1 MRFVSGA
8 WFQVDGDDG
17 YVQGP
22 ISFERPVGSLPI
34 VDDARWSADLTSNS
48 WAALAV
54 WLVLLVALQ
63 VAMWPVV
70 RQIFSR
76 FPDRGWAFGRL
87 ITLMTAGY
95 AVWLLASVE
104 LIAFRTI
111 WCGLAIFLVG
121 IPVHIRSRKRPVM
134 APLPHDGPWHRNT
147 LIVTAEVVFWA
158 VFGLFLVFRLLNP
171 DSYHPVWGG
180 EKPMEFAH
188 INAILR
194 TAHFPPHDPW
204 YADGILNYYYYGMYL
219 VAFMMKVTGI
229 PSEIAFNLAQPT
241 VIAMLATGAFSV
253 ASALSFAW
261 TRSTTLARIGGLT
274 GVVLVS
280 FSGNIV
286 AAARLVLSIAE
297 TAPPFADF
305 NYWFWTPTRVLPGQT
320 TIHEFPYFTGAYADL
335 HAHVVALP
343 MTVLAIALCFAIVW
357 NGRGLNLAV
366 CRPRAF
372 AGQTGAIALTF
383 GLLALTLASLFVT
396 NAWDIPTYAA
406 VTAVSLLLA
415 TRTIRPM
422 AVRLGV
428 TVALA
433 IGIGAIAAAMVW
445 PFSQHYVALYGAV
458 EGTRSVTP
466 LVAIEAHFG
475 MFFLIALCGLSFL
488 MSRLWIAPPLFCRPT
503 VFVAFITAVLF
514 ARWYVVDRPEHWI
527 ELVDGLTVLVSVG
540 WLFLGV
546 ILAARER
553 LEFGIGARLARLL
566 VIAAWL
572 VVLGGLAVEKPAFAF
587 FFGFGFAA
595 GMLWLMLRPAAER
608 FAAMLIAGGMF
619 VGAGMEL
626 VYLVDGL
633 SGGDYYRMNSVFKF
647 YNGIWIML
655 ALACAGFIAW
665 MIHGLSELS
674 RHLPNASGERYTA
687 ATTPGATDI
696 GGCEP
701 GANRGPLVAEANFR
715 APRAEQAPQPCHD
728 VVANQSATRS
738 RDQTQEESEVEES
751 DRFGM
756 SRSWAQVGLVVAGV
770 AILAS
775 LAYPVFATGARLGQ
789 HFAQPGGT
797 WTLNALDWMNYG
809 GISEHG
815 AGGVVY
821 AYDEDRDVIEWFNS
835 EVPGSPVIAEASFGQ
850 YRLAGS
856 RIAVHTGLP
865 VVVGWLGHQG
875 QQRAATD
882 LSQRHED
889 VRTLY
894 TSTDP
899 EEKRSIL
906 QKYRIEY
913 VVVGELER
921 NYPTDGFHS
930 TDNSAGIAAFEP
942 LVGGVFEVAFVSG
955 DTIVYR
961 VIQG

>member
-1 MRFVSGA
+1 MRFVNGA

-104 LIAFRTI
+104 LIAFRAI
-111 WCGLAIFLVG
+111 WCVLAIVLLGVA
-121 IPVHIRSRKRPVM
+121 VHIRSRKRSVI
-134 APLPHDGPWHRNT
+134 APRPQDRPWRRNT
-147 LIVTAEVVFWA
+147 SIVTAEVVFWA

-241 VIAMLATGAFSV
+241 MIAMLATGAFSV

-280 FSGNIV
+280 FSGNMV

-406 VTAVSLLLA
+406 VTVVSLLLA

-433 IGIGAIAAAMVW
+433 IGIGAIAAVMVW

-475 MFFLIALCGLSFL
+475 VFFLIALCGLSFL
-488 MSRLWIAPPLFCRPT
+488 MSRLWIAPPLFCRPI

-514 ARWYVVDRPEHWI
+514 ARWYVADRPAHWT

-566 VIAAWL
+566 VVAAWL
-572 VVLGGLAVEKPAFAF
+572 FVLGGLAVEKPAFAF

-665 MIHGLSELS
+665 MIHGLSESS
-674 RHLPNASGERYTA
+674 RDLPKTSGERCTA
-687 ATTPGATDI
+687 ATTPGSAETS
-696 GGCEP
+696 GCDAVPTQDASES
-701 GANRGPLVAEANFR
+701 AEQSEDVLR
-715 APRAEQAPQPCHD
+715 APDPETQPPLA
-728 VVANQSATRS
+728 VIGEEVA
-738 RDQTQEESEVEES
+738 DESNG
-751 DRFGM
+751 FGM

-809 GISEHG
+809 VISEHG

-899 EEKRSIL
+899 EEKKSIL
-906 QKYRIEY
+906 RQYRIEY

-942 LVGGVFEVAFVSG
+942 LVGSVFEVAFVSG